1 MYGPPQHHASH
12 HVRFYII
19 MITLVVGG
27 IFFLLMMNNNNDLSF
42 TGALIGDSGE
52 ELMSTSNDSVPEEEV
67 PLEGS
72 PLEKKIKVEEAF
84 SEQADY
90 SNNELVFALNAE
102 AVPNV
107 YDDVKIEDLVLSFSD
122 LNTVITVNGDHLE
135 LNDLKE
141 VELRIVDY
149 KGTVD
154 FNEQEFSLDGL
165 ARRIEVN
172 DVALSSKGDIK
183 MSFEGLKYDSFSIDR
198 LKLDRLDIPHTNGH
212 LSVGNKFQYALD
224 EDEVKLFYYVGSFDV
239 GSNETTVLQGTIRG
253 ISVSGTE
260 LNVNVN

>member
-84 SEQADY
+84 SEQD
-90 SNNELVFALNAE
+90 EKK
-102 AVPNV
+102 
-107 YDDVKIEDLVLSFSD
+107 VKE
-122 LNTVITVNGDHLE
+122 
-135 LNDLKE
+135 
-141 VELRIVDY
+141 
-149 KGTVD
+149 
-154 FNEQEFSLDGL
+154 
-165 ARRIEVN
+165 
-172 DVALSSKGDIK
+172 
-183 MSFEGLKYDSFSIDR
+183 R
-198 LKLDRLDIPHTNGH
+198 LKSLGYL
-212 LSVGNKFQYALD
+212 
-224 EDEVKLFYYVGSFDV
+224 
-239 GSNETTVLQGTIRG
+239 
-253 ISVSGTE
+253 
-260 LNVNVN
+260 

>member
-12 HVRFYII
+12 HVRFYIV

-27 IFFLLMMNNNNDLSF
+27 IFFLLMMNNNNDISF

-67 PLEGS
+67 IEGT

-84 SEQADY
+84 SEQVDY
-90 SNNELVFALNAE
+90 SNNELAFVLNAE

-122 LNTVITVNGDHLE
+122 LKTIITVNGDHLE

-198 LKLDRLDIPHTNGH
+198 LKLDRLDIPRTDGH

-239 GSNETTVLQGTIRG
+239 NGNETTVLQGTIRG